1 MTRID
6 RYIVGRVLLNF
17 VLLFAVLYL
26 FAATI
31 DIILNL
37 DEFTE
42 LAVRKIGEDSSWF
55 WRLIVALGFAANY
68 HLPQVF
74 QFYAW
79 LYGIV
84 MVGAACF
91 TLAQMSRY
99 RELVSIVASG
109 VSLRRIA
116 MPFIVVSMGL
126 GVLQIA
132 NQELILPQI
141 APLLLRT
148 HQHASQEAVDAFP
161 VKFTDDA
168 SGMLLQAASFD
179 PGSGVL
185 TQPSFIMRDESGRA
199 TSRYWATSAHWNAP
213 TSEWILDGGQV
224 VHISADGSG
233 STTIRPAER
242 VGTDLS
248 PTMLTMRRYGQ
259 VAGMLSL
266 GQINEMLQW
275 PDSRD
280 AESLRR
286 SSVTRFAVVLL
297 NVLVLMVGLP
307 FFLDRLPSGL
317 FLKAIICAG
326 VVLPI
331 YFVAAGIMLV
341 PIPGLSPLLGS
352 ALPVLV
358 LLPVA
363 LARLGSLRT

>member
-1 MTRID
+1 MNRID

-31 DIILNL
+31 DVILNL
-37 DEFTE
+37 DEFTQ
-42 LAVRKIGEDSSWF
+42 LATIKLGEDSSWF
-55 WRLIVALGFAANY
+55 WNLVVALGFAVNF

-79 LYGIV
+79 LYGV
-84 MVGAACF
+84 VTVGAVCF
-91 TLAQMSRY
+91 SLAQMSRY

-116 MPFIVVSMGL
+116 LPFIAVSMGL

-132 NQELILPQI
+132 NQELILPRV

-148 HQHASQEAVDAFP
+148 HKHASQEAVDAFP

-185 TQPSFIMRDESGRA
+185 TRPSFIVRDEHGRT
-199 TSRYWATSAHWNAP
+199 TSRYWAAAAAWDAP
-213 TSEWILDGGQV
+213 TSEWVLSDGHV
-224 VHISADGSG
+224 VHISEDGRG
-233 STTIRPAER
+233 STTARQAQR

-259 VAGMLSL
+259 VASMLSL
-266 GQINEMLQW
+266 GQINEMLRW

-286 SSVTRFAVVLL
+286 SSVSRFAVVLL
-297 NVLVLMVGLP
+297 NVLVLMIALP
-307 FFLDRLPSGL
+307 FFLDRLPGGL

-326 VVLPI
+326 VVLPM
-331 YFVAAGIMLV
+331 YFTAAGIMLV

-358 LLPVA
+358 LLPIA
-363 LARLGSLRT
+363 MARIGSVKT

>member
-1 MTRID
+1 MIRID
-6 RYIVGRVLLNF
+6 RYITGRVLLNF

-37 DEFTE
+37 DEFTQ
-42 LAVRKIGEDSSWF
+42 LAVEKIGEDSSWL

-84 MVGAACF
+84 TVGAACF

-116 MPFIVVSMGL
+116 MPFVVVSIGL
-126 GVLQIA
+126 GVLQVL
-132 NQELILPQI
+132 NQELILPRI

-148 HQHASQEAVDAFP
+148 HKHANKGAVDAFP
-161 VKFTDDA
+161 VRFTDDA

-179 PGSGVL
+179 PGTGGL
-185 TQPSFIMRDESGRA
+185 RQPTFIKRDDLGRT
-199 TSRYWATSAHWNAP
+199 TSRYWANAARWDAP
-213 TSEWILDGGQV
+213 ASEWILEGGHV
-224 VHISADGSG
+224 VHISADGRG
-233 STTIRPAER
+233 STTPRPAER

-286 SSVTRFAVVLL
+286 SSVSRFAVVLL
-297 NVLVLMVGLP
+297 NVLVLIIALP
-307 FFLDRLPSGL
+307 FFLDRLPAGL

-331 YFVAAGIMLV
+331 YFTAAGVMLV
-341 PIPGLSPLLGS
+341 PFPGLSPLLGS

>member
-1 MTRID
+1 MNRID

-17 VLLFAVLYL
+17 VLLFAALYL

-37 DEFTE
+37 DEFTQ
-42 LAVRKIGEDSSWF
+42 LADEFVGEEASWW
-55 WRLIVALGFAANY
+55 WRLLVALGFAANY
-68 HLPQVF
+68 HIPQIF

-84 MVGAACF
+84 VVGAVCF

-116 MPFIVVSMGL
+116 MPFVAVSIGL
-126 GVLQIA
+126 GVLQIF
-132 NQELILPQI
+132 NQELILPRI

-148 HQHASQEAVDAFP
+148 HKHASRESVDAFP
-161 VKFTDDA
+161 IKFTDDA
-168 SGMLLQAASFD
+168 AGMLLQAGLFD
-179 PGSGVL
+179 PGTGALSK
-185 TQPSFIMRDESGRA
+185 PSFIVRDEFGRT
-199 TSRYWATSAHWNAP
+199 TSRYWAASADWDEAESAWN
-213 TSEWILDGGQV
+213 LNDGQV
-224 VHISADGSG
+224 VHIAADGRG
-233 STTIRPAER
+233 STAPQTALS

-266 GQINEMLQW
+266 WQINEMLEW

-280 AESLRR
+280 ADSLRR
-286 SSVTRFAVVLL
+286 SSVSRFAVVLL
-297 NVLVLMVGLP
+297 NVLILMIGLP
-307 FFLDRLPSGL
+307 FFLDRLPGGL
-317 FLKAIICAG
+317 FLKAILCAG

-331 YFVAAGIMLV
+331 YFTAAGIMLV
-341 PIPGLSPLLGS
+341 PIPGLTPLLGS

-358 LLPVA
+358 LLPIA

>member
-1 MTRID
+1 MNRID
-6 RYIVGRVLLNF
+6 RYIVGRILLNF
-17 VLLFAVLYL
+17 VLLFAALFL

-37 DEFTE
+37 DEFTQ
-42 LAVRKIGEDSSWF
+42 LADDHVGEDSSWW

-68 HLPQVF
+68 HLPQIF

-84 MVGAACF
+84 AVGAACF

-116 MPFIVVSMGL
+116 MPFVAVSVGL
-126 GVLQIA
+126 GVVQIF
-132 NQELILPQI
+132 NQEVILPKI

-148 HQHASQEAVDAFP
+148 HKHANQESVDAFP
-161 VKFTDDA
+161 IKFTDDA
-168 SGMLLQAASFD
+168 SGMLLQAGSFD
-179 PGSGVL
+179 PGTGKLSK
-185 TQPSFIMRDESGRA
+185 PSFIVRDDQGRT
-199 TSRYWATSAHWNAP
+199 TSRYWATSASWDEPDLQWDLTA
-213 TSEWILDGGQV
+213 GQV
-224 VHISADGSG
+224 VHIAADGRG
-233 STTIRPAER
+233 STAPQPAAS

-266 GQINEMLQW
+266 LQINEMLEW

-280 AESLRR
+280 TDALRR
-286 SSVTRFAVVLL
+286 SSVSRFAVVVL
-297 NVLVLMVGLP
+297 NVLVLMIGLP
-307 FFLDRLPSGL
+307 FFLDRLPGGL
-317 FLKAIICAG
+317 FLKAILCSG

-331 YFVAAGIMLV
+331 YFTAAGIMLV
-341 PIPGLSPLLGS
+341 PIPGLTPLLGS
-352 ALPVLV
+352 ALPVLI
-358 LLPVA
+358 LLPIA

>member
-1 MTRID
+1 MNRID
-6 RYIVGRVLLNF
+6 RYIAGRVLLNF

-37 DEFTE
+37 DEFTG
-42 LAVRKIGEDSSWF
+42 LAIDRLGEDSSWI
-55 WRLIVALGFAANY
+55 WRLLVALGFAANY

-84 MVGAACF
+84 AVGAACF

-116 MPFIVVSMGL
+116 MPFVAVSIAL

-132 NQELILPQI
+132 NQELILPRI
-141 APLLLRT
+141 APLLLRN
-148 HQHASQEAVDAFP
+148 HKHASQDAVDAFP

-185 TQPSFIMRDESGRA
+185 RTPSFIVRDEAGRT
-199 TSRYWATSAHWNAP
+199 TSRYWASGAQWDPA
-213 TSEWILDGGQV
+213 TSEWVLEDGQV
-224 VHISADGSG
+224 VHISADGRG
-233 STTIRPAER
+233 STTARPADR

-266 GQINEMLQW
+266 GQINEMLAW

-280 AESLRR
+280 AASLRR
-286 SSVTRFAVVLL
+286 SSVSRFAVVLL
-297 NVLVLMVGLP
+297 NVLVLMIGLP
-307 FFLDRLPSGL
+307 FFLDRLPGGL
-317 FLKAIICAG
+317 FLKAIVCAG
-326 VVLPI
+326 VVLPV
-331 YFVAAGIMLV
+331 YFTAAGIMLV

-358 LLPVA
+358 LLPIA
-363 LARLGSLRT
+363 LARIGSLRT